1 MKIIV
6 VGCGRLGAELA
17 SRLSKAGNSVSVID
31 SHEQSF
37 NKLPSD
43 FIGRTHEGNGL
54 QQDVLVRAGIET
66 ADGLAAVTD
75 SDAINAVVARVAQAK
90 YHIRNVVARNYD
102 PMLRSLYEDL
112 GLQVISS
119 TSWGAQRVKELLY
132 DADFNSVFS
141 AGNGEVEIYE
151 FKVSPKWNGRA
162 LHELLTKGDC
172 VPIAVT
178 RAGRAVLPDPEML
191 LAVDDIIH
199 FSATFEG
206 INQMRARLENGGEE

>member
-6 VGCGRLGAELA
+6 VGCGRLGADLA
-17 SRLSKAGNSVSVID
+17 YRLSKAGNTVSVID
-31 SHEQSF
+31 SHEEAF
-37 NKLPSD
+37 TKLPAD

-54 QQDVLVRAGIET
+54 QQDVLTRAGIET

-75 SDAINAVVARVAQAK
+75 SDAINAVVARVAQVK
-90 YHIRNVVARNYD
+90 YHVPNVVVRNYD
-102 PMLRSLYEDL
+102 PTLRPLYEDL

-132 DADFNSVFS
+132 DADFYSVFS

-151 FKVSPKWNGRA
+151 FKIPPKWDGKK
-162 LHELLTKGDC
+162 LGELVADSRV

-178 RAGRAVLPDPEML
+178 RAGRAEMPDLQMVLAAED
-191 LAVDDIIH
+191 VIH

-206 INQMRARLENGGEE
+206 INQLRARLEGGEEA